1 METVNFIL
9 SGLGGQ
15 GILFLTKV
23 LAQCALDRGVPVLGA
38 ETHGMAQRGGSV
50 VSHLKIGNVESSLVR
65 EGTAHFLLSLEEN
78 EAYRGI
84 PFLAKHGKLYVNAS
98 GDSFPKETVR
108 LFFEKMNIAFHAL
121 SVGKIAFELGAPLAA
136 NSGLLGLFAAFD
148 DIPFAQEEIREN
160 IERFSPKPFRS
171 LNVKVFDSCRQK
183 AISSGLTNDRL

>member
-1 METVNFIL
+1 MDTVNFIL

-50 VSHLKIGNVESSLVR
+50 TSHLRIGEVESSLVR
-65 EGTAHFLLSLEEN
+65 EGTAHFLLSIEEN

-98 GDSFPKETVR
+98 GDSFPKEAVR
-108 LFFEKMNIAFHAL
+108 PFFEKMNIAFHAL
-121 SVGKIAFELGAPLAA
+121 PVGKIAFELGAPMAA

-148 DIPFAQEEIREN
+148 DVPFAREEIREN

-171 LNVKVFDSCRQK
+171 LNLKVFDSCRKK